1 MDSKLKHNK
10 KRNTAFLYEALVRE
24 LTRAVL
30 AKDEDRRNQVLL
42 VIKEYFSP
50 NTALSSELKL
60 YKSFEE
66 NSVEETIADK
76 FIFEAKF
83 KHSQINKIDLF
94 NEQTSLINTVNKTL
108 GANIYETFIPN
119 YKNLATISQ
128 IFSEKTT
135 IKDKLLLE
143 ENLKTFICKKKD
155 EKTKNL
161 LENVDSLVYK
171 TFVKKF
177 NEEYSSK
184 LLKEQKD
191 LLFKYVNSFSDNGV
205 ALKTYL
211 NEEISRLGDGI
222 AKSFKTEEVLQD
234 KTMFSKVKHLEKFLK
249 EFKNGE
255 LTDSSLTTLLKIQQ
269 FVHEVNNNGN

>member
-24 LTRAVL
+24 LTKAVL
-30 AKDEDRRNQVLL
+30 AKDEERRNQVLL

-50 NTALSSELKL
+50 NTTLSAELKL

-66 NSVEETIADK
+66 NSIEETIADK

-108 GANIYETFIPN
+108 GTNVYETFIPN

-191 LLFKYVNSFSDNGV
+191 LLFKYVNSFSDNGI

-211 NEEISRLGDGI
+211 NEEITRLTDGI
-222 AKSFKTEEVLQD
+222 NKSFKTEEVLQD
-234 KTMFSKVKHLEKFLK
+234 KAMFSKVKHLEKFLK
-249 EFKNGE
+249 EFKNSE
-255 LTDSSLTTLLKIQQ
+255 LSDSSLSTLLKIQQ

>member
-24 LTRAVL
+24 LTKAVL
-30 AKDEDRRNQVLL
+30 AKDEERRNQVLL

-50 NTALSSELKL
+50 NTTLSAELKL

-66 NSVEETIADK
+66 NSIEDAIADK

-108 GANIYETFIPN
+108 GTNIYETFIPN

-128 IFSEKTT
+128 IFNEKTT

-191 LLFKYVNSFSDNGV
+191 LLFKYVSSFSDNGI
-205 ALKTYL
+205 ALKSYL
-211 NEEISRLGDGI
+211 NEEVGRLSIGVKQSL
-222 AKSFKTEEVLQD
+222 KSEEIMQD
-234 KTMFSKVKHLEKFLK
+234 KTMFSKVKQLEKFLN
-249 EFKNGE
+249 EFKEVEVN
-255 LTDSSLTTLLKIQQ
+255 DVSLSTLLKIQQ
-269 FVHEVNNNGN
+269 FVHEVNENGN